1 MAPQKNCYKYFFFL
15 PHKSCLTAILLST
28 SMRKTILGLC
38 FWLGIFFHKFFLVT
52 KKKFQM
58 PNDLENSFSFLPYQ
72 FSLGEGDC
80 LFSWL
85 GKSLAIKNPFWASL
99 IQNFHTTLR
108 MNFSFLLLM
117 HQFFFLK
124 KDHQKTNRQTYN
136 TTKE

>member
-1 MAPQKNCYKYFFFL
+1 LAPQKNCYKYFFSSTQKLSYCNIIVYFYEENHTGTLFL
-15 PHKSCLTAILLST
+15 T
-28 SMRKTILGLC
+28 
-38 FWLGIFFHKFFLVT
+38 WNFFHKFFLVT